1 MKIVVAMSGGVDS
14 SVAAAL
20 LKQQGHEV
28 QGVFMKNWSPLDGQ
42 SLTDCPWEVDQADAE
57 AVCKH
62 LGIPF
67 RSVNFEKQ
75 YREKVVDYLVSEY
88 AASRTPNPDVLCNK
102 EIKFSAFWDV
112 ARELGA
118 DAIATGHYVRLENG
132 ELLRGVDPGKDQSYF
147 LYSLSGEQLSHAL
160 FPIGEYL
167 KSEVRKLAEQFGLP
181 TASKKDSQGI
191 CFIGHLN
198 LKDFL
203 EGELGS
209 TPGELK
215 LLPREGENLAE
226 RMAAAVVVGKHRGAA
241 FYTTGERMGGYL
253 DNRLYSMARG
263 ETDVKHTYVLCK
275 DARSNT
281 VYITDNHDDQ
291 NLYSKVIYLENSF
304 VCGGANGV
312 SLVDITSKMLT
323 RELTA
328 QLRYHQQP
336 LKVSRVSD
344 EENRVVVEL
353 SEAAWAA
360 SAGQSLVLYHG
371 DRVLGGGV
379 VCATR

>member
-20 LKQQGHEV
+20 LQKEGHEV

-57 AVCKH
+57 AVCNH

-67 RSVNFEKQ
+67 RSVNFERQ
-75 YREKVVDYLVSEY
+75 YREKVVDNLVSEY

-102 EIKFSAFWDV
+102 EIKFSAFWEV
-112 ARELGA
+112 AKELGA
-118 DAIATGHYVRLENG
+118 EAIATGHYVRLENG

-147 LYSLSGEQLSHAL
+147 LYSLTGEQLSHAL
-160 FPIGEYL
+160 FPIGKYP
-167 KSEVRKLAEQFGLP
+167 KPEVRKLAEEFGLP

-209 TPGELK
+209 QPGELK
-215 LLPREGENLAE
+215 LLPKGGGNLAE
-226 RMAAAVVVGKHRGAA
+226 RMANAVVVGEHRGAA

-253 DNRLYSMARG
+253 DNRLYSKARG
-263 ETDVKHTYVLCK
+263 ETDVKHTYVVSK
-275 DARSNT
+275 DALSNT
-281 VYITDNHDDQ
+281 VYVTDDHDDSDLFSQ
-291 NLYSKVIYLENSF
+291 VIFLESSY
-304 VCGGANGV
+304 VCGGSGEV
-312 SLVDITSKMLT
+312 SLVDITSQIPVE
-323 RELTA
+323 ELTA

-336 LKVSRVSD
+336 LGVKRVAYEAD
-344 EENRVVVEL
+344 KVVVEL

-360 SAGQSLVLYHG
+360 SPGQSLVLYRG